1 MVTLSRLIGCA
12 LALSYAACGDDTRSD
27 TIDTD
32 TMDGDTLVANDVAD
46 GDEDVGT
53 RAPLLPGASA
63 IDGPH
68 VLMDPARA
76 TFFGLPVPAPDLFDP
91 SGHPTL
97 SRWPRNGGGAS
108 FVEGLIALAEATD
121 GASLAGSVYF
131 QLDRDAPELVTR
143 VRGLFID
150 LDPSSPER
158 GVLRPGRLHY
168 ETDGGPF
175 GAPHLVSLQPIQ
187 GIPLRS
193 RTTYAA
199 VLIAQPP
206 DDANATDAALGR
218 SQTLADLLA
227 GRPIPDLAAHRAL
240 WDDALYA
247 IADVGLDP
255 AKVVGLTTFHTA
267 NATAQLDSFL
277 AQTYRG
283 NRPTTPAASDVSLVE
298 VHDRFCVFGATI
310 TLPDYQRGEPP
321 FSTPPDGTW
330 QSDASGRPIL
340 QRWASSRLFV
350 TIPRTPSSESGYPF
364 LVFIR
369 TGGGG
374 DRPLIDRGPR
384 AVPHGEPI
392 VATGTGP
399 AMNLAAAGW
408 AGVTW
413 DGPHGGARNPGNADE
428 QFLMFNVTN
437 LAATRDNVRQSALEA
452 ALVGNLAAELDFDAS
467 LCPGASSTAH
477 FDAARMG
484 IMGHSMGGWI
494 APLAM
499 AIEPRFRHAILS
511 GAGGGWMANIV
522 YKRSPVD
529 VRPLAEVFLGYD
541 ILGRS
546 LGMHDPALT
555 LLQWGGEA
563 SDPQNYGRSAMSPG
577 RRVLMIEGIVD
588 TYILPPIAQATALS
602 LGLQL
607 VGPSWDRDDPRLSE
621 FEPLADLLAEIPEA
635 LRTPHLDPSGQRV
648 TAAVVQAPGDAIED
662 GHEAMFQTP
671 GPKHQYRCFLE
682 TGEVVRPADEWS
694 PCTDLLTP

>member
-1 MVTLSRLIGCA
+1 MVKLSTSLTCAIALTLG
-12 LALSYAACGDDTRSD
+12 ACGDDAHEADATD
-27 TIDTD
+27 TIDVSD
-32 TMDGDTLVANDVAD
+32 LSP
-46 GDEDVGT
+46 GDESSDT
-53 RAPLLPGASA
+53 RAPVLPDASA
-63 IDGPH
+63 IDGPQ
-68 VLMDPARA
+68 VVMDPARTA
-76 TFFGLPVPAPDLFDP
+76 FFGLPVPAPDLFGAD
-91 SGHPTL
+91 GHPTL
-97 SRWPRNGGGAS
+97 SRWPRDGAGAS
-108 FVEGLIALAEATD
+108 FVEGLIALAETTD
-121 GASLAGSVYF
+121 GASLAGSVFF
-131 QLDRDAPELVTR
+131 QLDRDVADVATR
-143 VRGLFID
+143 VTGHFID

-158 GVLRPGRLHY
+158 GVVRPGRLHY
-168 ETDGGPF
+168 EPDGGPF

-187 GIPLRS
+187 GIPLRP

-199 VLIAQPP
+199 VLVAKE
-206 DDANATDAALGR
+206 AGLGR

-227 GRPIPDLAAHRAL
+227 GRPIPGLAPHRAA
-240 WDDALYA
+240 WDDAVQA
-247 IADVGLDP
+247 VADADLEP
-255 AKVVGLTTFHTA
+255 AAVVGLTTFHTA
-267 NATAQLDSFL
+267 NVIAQLGSVL

-283 NRPTTPAASDVSLVE
+283 NRPATPAASDFSLVE
-298 VHDRFCVFGATI
+298 VHDRFCVYGATLA
-310 TLPDYQRGEPP
+310 LPDYQRGEPP

-330 QSDASGRPIL
+330 QFEANGRPIL

-350 TIPRTPSSESGYPF
+350 TIPRAPSTESGYPF

-392 VATGTGP
+392 VPTGTGP
-399 AMNLAAAGW
+399 ATNLAAAGW

-413 DGPHGGARNPGNADE
+413 DGPHGGARNPTNADE

-452 ALVGNLAAELDFDAS
+452 ALIGNLTADLEIDTS
-467 LCPGASSTAH
+467 LCPGASATAH
-477 FDAARMG
+477 FDAQRMG

-541 ILGRS
+541 AVGRTI
-546 LGMHDPALT
+546 GMHDPALT
-555 LLQWGGEA
+555 LLQWGGES
-563 SDPQNYGRSAMSPG
+563 SDPQNYGRDAMSPG
-577 RRVLMIEGIVD
+577 RHVLMIEGIVD

-602 LGLQL
+602 LDLAL
-607 VGPSWDRDDPRLSE
+607 VGPSWDRDDPRLAE
-621 FEPLADLLAEIPEA
+621 FEPLADLLAEIPTA
-635 LRTPHLDPSGQRV
+635 LKRPHLDSFGQRV
-648 TAAVVQAPGDAIED
+648 TAAVVQSPGDAIED

-682 TGEVVRPADEWS
+682 TGEVARPADEWS
-694 PCTDLLTP
+694 PCTDFLTP